1 VRFGAPF
8 AAANCISSRR
18 RRRFVG
24 GVRRRPE
31 SAARMTALAK
41 LEASLAPALFLS
53 VLFRSVDNALAA
65 LVGLLVVEVMRAM

>member
-1 VRFGAPF
+1 MRFGAPF

-31 SAARMTALAK
+31 SAARLTVFAK
-41 LEASLAPALFLS
+41 LEASLAAALLLS
-53 VLFRSVDNALAA
+53 AVFRSVDNALAA
-65 LVGLLVVEVMRAM
+65 LAGFLVVEVMRAM